1 MPNINLRKGDRTI
14 ILQRIKIQH
23 IFICFCICGVVTGN
37 ALAETAKKTPEH
49 IEGTQ
54 RISAAELIGLVTEK
68 PDLVLLD
75 SRIPGDRH
83 KGYIETSVSLPD
95 TNTNCLSLNQ
105 IIPSKNTPLA
115 FYCNGVLCGRSAVA
129 ITIAR
134 ECGYKDLY
142 WYRAGFEDWM
152 DRSFPYVLD

>member
-1 MPNINLRKGDRTI
+1 M
-14 ILQRIKIQH
+14 QHIKIQH
-23 IFICFCICGVVTGN
+23 IFLCLCIYGGVTSI

-54 RISAAELIGLVTEK
+54 DISAAELIELVAKK
-68 PDLVLLD
+68 PDLVLID

-83 KGYIETSVSLPD
+83 KGFIETSISLPD
-95 TNTNCLSLNQ
+95 TNTNCQSLNRV
-105 IIPSKNTPLA
+105 IPSKNTPVA
-115 FYCNGVLCGRSAVA
+115 FYCNGVLCGRSGIA

-142 WYRAGFEDWM
+142 WYRAGFQDWIK
-152 DRSFPYVLD
+152 RSYPYVLD